1 MFDEEASQV
10 PEDDQLRRARI
21 ILNKT
26 KLERMLGRISGASPA
41 AEQLLGMYLEFAKLD
56 ERPEKGERK
65 FADDFVLILDEV
77 LGETTKEEP
86 RNLV

>member
-10 PEDDQLRRARI
+10 AEGDDQLRRARI

-26 KLERMLGRISGASPA
+26 KLDRMLGRISGASPA
-41 AEQLLGMYLEFAKLD
+41 AEHLLSMYLEFAKLD

-77 LGETTKEEP
+77 LSEVT
-86 RNLV
+86 

>member
-10 PEDDQLRRARI
+10 AEGDDQLRRARI
-21 ILNKT
+21 ILNMT
-26 KLERMLGRISGASPA
+26 KLDRMLGRINGASPA
-41 AEQLLGMYLEFAKLD
+41 AEHLLGMYLEFAKLD

-77 LGETTKEEP
+77 LSEVT
-86 RNLV
+86 

>member
-10 PEDDQLRRARI
+10 PEDEQLRRARI

-26 KLERMLGRISGASPA
+26 KLDRMLGRINGATPTT
-41 AEQLLGMYLEFAKLD
+41 EQLLGMYLEFAKLD

-77 LGETTKEEP
+77 LSEVTKEEP
-86 RNLV
+86 RN